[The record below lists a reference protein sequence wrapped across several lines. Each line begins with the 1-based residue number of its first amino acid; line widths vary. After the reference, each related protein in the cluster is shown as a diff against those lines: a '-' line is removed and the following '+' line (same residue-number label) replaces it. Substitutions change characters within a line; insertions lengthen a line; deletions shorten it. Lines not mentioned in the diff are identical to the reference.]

1 MKLAVKRSKV
11 EKVKREAAERDVVRG
26 SLSAFNPLPFSSP
39 SSSRG
44 WTLIELVITITVLS
58 ILTIGVIPIVRTS
71 IRRQKEQQL
80 RETLRQMRGAIDAF
94 RRDTVG
100 MQCGPTGIGGAGAV
114 VPPAGGL
121 PNQPNQPG
129 QPGVYLDPRS
139 HVVIADCKIFNVENI
154 DRYPPDLQTLVDGVD
169 VVSRQASAANQFGS
183 VSTENGG
190 ATANSGGLL
199 PKKKIYL
206 REIPIDPITGERD
219 WCVLSSL
226 ETADNGCSASPPNV
240 FDVRSKARGEALN
253 GEKYID
259 W

>member
-1 MKLAVKRSKV
+1 MNLVGKRSKG
-11 EKVKREAAERDVVRG
+11 EEVKREVAKTEVG
-26 SLSAFNPLPFSSP
+26 GGPPSTLNPLPFSP
-39 SSSRG
+39 LSSARG

-58 ILTIGVIPIVRTS
+58 VLTIGVIPIVRTS
-71 IRRQKEQQL
+71 VRRQKEQQL
-80 RETLRQMRGAIDAF
+80 RETLRMMRGAIDAF
-94 RRDTVG
+94 KRDTVG
-100 MQCGPTGIGGAGAV
+100 MQCGPTGAAV
-114 VPPAGGL
+114 LPPPNSL
-121 PNQPNQPG
+121 PNQPNQPN

-154 DRYPPDLQTLVDGVD
+154 DRHPPDLQTLVDGVD

-183 VSTENGG
+183 VNTDNGG

-206 REIPIDPITGERD
+206 REIPVDPITGERD

-226 ETADNGCSASPPNV
+226 ESADNGCSGSPPNV

-253 GEKYID
+253 GEKYSD

>member
-1 MKLAVKRSKV
+1 MKLSVKRGRAG
-11 EKVKREAAERDVVRG
+11 KVKREAAETGTGRG
-26 SLSAFNPLPFSSP
+26 PLSPFNPLPFSPHRSV
-39 SSSRG
+39 RG
-44 WTLIELVITITVLS
+44 WTLIELVITITVMS
-58 ILTIGVIPIVRTS
+58 VLTIGVIPIVRTS

-80 RETLRQMRGAIDAF
+80 RETLRMMRGAVDAF
-94 RRDTVG
+94 KRDTAG
-100 MQCGPTGIGGAGAV
+100 MQCGPGGGAV
-114 VPPAGGL
+114 VVPPVNPNPL
-121 PNQPNQPG
+121 PNGANG
-129 QPGVYLDPRS
+129 QPGVYIDPRS

-190 ATANSGGLL
+190 ATANSGGLI

-206 REIPIDPITGERD
+206 REIPVDPITGEKD

-226 ETADNGCSASPPNV
+226 ESADNGCSASPPNV

-253 GEKYID
+253 GEKYSD

>member
-1 MKLAVKRSKV
+1 MKLRVRRSKG
-11 EKVKREAAERDVVRG
+11 EEVKREVG
-26 SLSAFNPLPFSSP
+26 GGTLSTLPLSP
-39 SSSRG
+39 LRSSRG
-44 WTLIELVITITVLS
+44 WTLIELVITITVMS
-58 ILTIGVIPIVRTS
+58 VLTIGVIPIVRTS

-80 RETLRQMRGAIDAF
+80 RETLRMMRGAIDAF
-94 RRDTVG
+94 KRDTAG
-100 MQCGPTGIGGAGAV
+100 MQCGPGGGAV
-114 VPPAGGL
+114 VVPPTATTTT
-121 PNQPNQPG
+121 PG
-129 QPGVYLDPRS
+129 TPGAPGVYIDPRS

-154 DRYPPDLQTLVDGVD
+154 DRYPPDLETLVDGVD

-190 ATANSGGLL
+190 ATANSGGLV

-206 REIPIDPITGERD
+206 REIPVDPITGEKD

-226 ETADNGCSASPPNV
+226 ESADNGCSGSPPNV

-253 GEKYID
+253 GEKYSD

>member
-1 MKLAVKRSKV
+1 MRLLGKRSKGEEVRREV
-11 EKVKREAAERDVVRG
+11 EG
-26 SLSAFNPLPFSSP
+26 GPLSPLPFFNSHARRSV
-39 SSSRG
+39 RG

-58 ILTIGVIPIVRTS
+58 VLTIGVIPIVRTS
-71 IRRQKEQQL
+71 VRRQKEQ
-80 RETLRQMRGAIDAF
+80 TLRQMRGAIDAF
-94 RRDTVG
+94 KRDTVG
-100 MQCGPTGIGGAGAV
+100 MQCGPSGLGGVV
-114 VPPAGGL
+114 VPPAGGG
-121 PNQPNQPG
+121 PPG
-129 QPGVYLDPRS
+129 APGTPGVYLDPRS

-190 ATANSGGLL
+190 ATANSGGLI

-206 REIPIDPITGERD
+206 REIPIDPISGERD

-226 ETADNGCSASPPNV
+226 ESSDNGCAGSPPNV

-253 GEKYID
+253 GEKYSD

>member
-1 MKLAVKRSKV
+1 MKLLCKKGRG
-11 EKVKREAAERDVVRG
+11 EKVKSEAAKREAGRDP
-26 SLSAFNPLPFSSP
+26 LSASVAPPLSP
-39 SSSRG
+39 LRSARG
-44 WTLIELVITITVLS
+44 WTLIELIITITVMS
-58 ILTIGVIPIVRTS
+58 VLTIGVIPIIRTS
-71 IRRQKEQQL
+71 VRRQKEQQL
-80 RETLRQMRGAIDAF
+80 RETLRMMRGAVDAF
-94 RRDTVG
+94 KRDTVG
-100 MQCGPTGIGGAGAV
+100 MQCGPTGAAV
-114 VPPAGGL
+114 LPPPNSL
-121 PNQPNQPG
+121 PNQPNQPN

-154 DRYPPDLQTLVDGVD
+154 DRHPPDLQTLVDGVD

-183 VSTENGG
+183 VNTDNGG

-206 REIPIDPITGERD
+206 REIPVDPITGERD

-226 ETADNGCSASPPNV
+226 ETSDNGCSASPPNV

-253 GEKYID
+253 GEKYSD